1 MISHTNAAAVVG
13 IDGYSVRVE
22 VDFTRGLRDCFLV
35 GLPDGAIRESVKRVQ
50 SAIRNSGFEW
60 PRGRI
65 IINLSPAGV
74 RKDGTGFDLPIALGI
89 LLASG
94 QVEEARGVELGK
106 TVFVGELSLDGSVRP
121 VPGVLPRTTMAEE
134 QGMRVVVV
142 SRSNVVEAAMIRGID
157 AIPID
162 TLEEAVLWIEGAT
175 IEPYQPDD
183 GHYAEPDYPVDFC
196 EVRGQDVA
204 KRALEIAAAGGHNVL
219 MMGPPGAGKTM
230 LARRLVTILPPLSYP
245 EAIETTKV
253 YSVASALPPETAL
266 ILHRPFRAPHFTISD
281 VGMSGGGS
289 GIPRPGQISLAH
301 NGVLFLDELPEY
313 SRRVLESM
321 RGPLEDKHVTLTRGM
336 VTLTYPASLILI
348 AAMNPCPCGYYGSQQ
363 HTCECSYHDVQ
374 KYRNRISGPLLDRI
388 DLQTSVSAVSYAELT
403 NNGDAESSANI
414 KERVKTAREA
424 QQQRFSNGSL
434 HCNAE
439 MEARHLKSF
448 CELDAAGHRLLSRC
462 IDNLGVSARGY
473 SRILK
478 VARTLADL
486 ESCSGIAEPHVAE
499 AILYRQLDV
508 DETKSLYSPRRV

>member
-1 MISHTNAAAVVG
+1 MISHIDAAAVVG

-94 QVEEARGVELGK
+94 QVEEAQSVNLRK

-121 VPGVLPRTTMAEE
+121 IPGVLPRATMAEE
-134 QGMRVVVV
+134 HGMSVMVLA
-142 SRSNVVEAAMIRGID
+142 RSNVVEAAMTRGIK
-157 AIPID
+157 AIPVD

-175 IEPYQPDD
+175 IEPFQPDD
-183 GHYAEPDYPVDFC
+183 GCYEEPDYPFDFS
-196 EVRGQDVA
+196 EVKGQDVA

-281 VGMSGGGS
+281 VGMSGGGT
-289 GIPRPGQISLAH
+289 GIPRPGQVSLAH

-336 VTLTYPASLILI
+336 VTLTYPASLILV

-388 DLQTSVSAVSYAELT
+388 DLQTSISAVSYAELT
-403 NNGDAESSANI
+403 DHSEAESSDDI
-414 KERVKTAREA
+414 KKRVKTARHA
-424 QQQRFSNGSL
+424 QQKRFSDMPL

-439 MEARHLKSF
+439 MEARHLKAY
-448 CELDAAGHRLLSRC
+448 CELDSAGHHLLSRC

-486 ESCSGIAEPHVAE
+486 DGCSAITEAHVAE
-499 AILYRQLDV
+499 AVLYRQLDV
-508 DETKSLYSPRRV
+508 DESGTQPAHRRV